1 MPNNST
7 KVRVI
12 VTPDFGERLR
22 SLPVDE
28 PIWVAD
34 TPVNN
39 PVIKQIWAERKSGI
53 TSFRIDEKTNPDDWL
68 LSVLDEIDLHHGEH
82 SQFPPYG
89 SLCVSGTS
97 LSAELRGELESYGF
111 NAFDIT
117 SDGFVA
123 NKVAA

>member
-1 MPNNST
+1 MPHNST
-7 KVRVI
+7 KVHVS
-12 VTPDFGERLR
+12 VASDFGERLR

-34 TPVNN
+34 TRVNN
-39 PVIKQIWAERKSGI
+39 PVIKEIRAERKSGI

-68 LSVLDEIDLHHGEH
+68 VSILDEIDLHHGEH
-82 SQFPPYG
+82 SRFPPYK
-89 SLCVSGTS
+89 SLCVSGTE